1 MFATF
6 IDKYNPAVIIK
17 FSNKCGYLEQDFFD
31 NYLKDFRALYERQE
45 NFNILIDGRDVENFP
60 ISYAMQHATFLIKH
74 KSLTKQYIKK
84 SAIILS
90 NSTME
95 SIINVVLSMYKP
107 ESDLIVTRNFREG
120 LMHVLDTKI
129 E

>member
-6 IDKYNPAVIIK
+6 IDKYYPAVIVK
-17 FSNKCGYLEQDFFD
+17 FPNECGKYEQELFD
-31 NYLKDFRALYERQE
+31 EYLKNFRALYDRQE
-45 NFNILIDGRDVENFP
+45 VFNILIDGRDVENFP
-60 ISYAMQHATFLIKH
+60 ISYAIQHATFLLKH

-95 SIINVVLSMYKP
+95 NLINVVLSMYKP
-107 ESDLIVTRNFREG
+107 ESDLIVTKDFREG
-120 LMHVLDTKI
+120 LIHVLDKKK
-129 E
+129 